1 MVYLSTDLVKWL
13 MLTFVGVGLYDEKDI
28 TLKGLDAIRDADH
41 VFAEF
46 YTSKLM
52 GTTLGKMERLYGK
65 KIHLLTREDVEQS
78 PEKVLA
84 LAKDEDVVFLAGGDV
99 MISTT
104 HIDLR
109 LRAMDRGIRTR
120 IVHGLSVQ
128 SAVCGLTGL
137 QNYRFGKSASI
148 AFPYKGRV
156 SEAPYDTIKTN
167 KEHNL
172 HTLLFLDITEKCMTI
187 NEAIE
192 ILLKIEKDRKEGAIK
207 GIGVGIARAG
217 SENPLVRA
225 DYVDRVLEYDFG
237 EPLHVLVIPG
247 RLHFLEA
254 EALIKLAGAPP
265 EIKDEII

>member
-1 MVYLSTDLVKWL
+1 
-13 MLTFVGVGLYDEKDI
+13 MLTFVGAGLYDEKDI
-28 TLKGLDAIRDADH
+28 TLKGLDAIRDADR

-46 YTSKLM
+46 YTSRLM
-52 GTTLGKMERLYGK
+52 GTTLEKMERLYGK
-65 KIHLLTREDVEQS
+65 KIRLLTREDVEQS
-78 PEKVLA
+78 PEKMLA
-84 LAKDEDVVFLAGGDV
+84 LAKDKNVVFLAGGDV

-104 HIDLR
+104 HVDLR
-109 LRAMDRGIRTR
+109 LRAADMGIKTR
-120 IVHGLSVQ
+120 IAHGLSVQ

-148 AFPYKGRV
+148 AFPYKGRA

-172 HTLLFLDITEKCMTI
+172 HTLLFLDIAEKCMTI
-187 NEAIE
+187 NEAIDV
-192 ILLKIEKDRKEGAIK
+192 LLRIEKDRKEGVIK
-207 GIGVGIARAG
+207 GLGVGIARAG

-225 DYVDRVLEYDFG
+225 DYIERLREYDLG
-237 EPLHVLVIPG
+237 APLHVLVIPG

-265 EIKDEII
+265 EIESEII